1 MVSHVLRRASH
12 THTHTHMKRQIGRL
26 IGCGTRLYM
35 HMHACTYTCIRI
47 QVGEHVW
54 EVDGVTTDGLTL
66 EQLKASIAGLRGS
79 LVPRGDEG

>member
-1 MVSHVLRRASH
+1 MFSQTLDNLR
-12 THTHTHMKRQIGRL
+12 T
-26 IGCGTRLYM
+26 
-35 HMHACTYTCIRI
+35 
-47 QVGEHVW
+47 QVGDQVL